1 VQNTLSQK
9 PHVLIVD
16 DDPRNIRILY
26 EILDDDF
33 DLRSSADGEQAL
45 DDVALSPPDII
56 LLDIMMP
63 GIDGYEVCRRLK
75 SSSEYRN
82 IKIILVSGKALTE
95 ERIKGYE
102 SGADD
107 FVTKPFD
114 MDEILA
120 KVNVFAKL
128 KSMEEVNKLK
138 TDFLS
143 LISHEMGTPL
153 NHIIGISDLLI
164 QQGGLDDSVSS
175 SIKDMGNAAHN
186 LSDKINKILFLAKLK
201 QSSISDVI
209 AMDVKNMVTDVV
221 QLLGESPSHLDVN
234 YEISDGII
242 VLADFELMQKL
253 FLYLLS
259 TAMNRSSSTVLCRI
273 TTVSNGEKPDGIAIN
288 IVDSGEQLS
297 QTQIDNYFDP
307 FYIEDI
313 MLHSEGLN
321 ITMGICQ
328 QIVSMHHGDIAITNN
343 DTSGTCIEIWLPVEL

>member
-1 VQNTLSQK
+1 MNKK
-9 PHVLIVD
+9 PHILIVD

-26 EILDDDF
+26 EILGDDF
-33 DLRSSADGEQAL
+33 DLRSSSDGEQAL
-45 DDVALSPPDII
+45 KDVAAYPPDII

-63 GIDGYEVCRRLK
+63 GIDGYEVCHRLK
-75 SSSEYRN
+75 SSSEYQN

-95 ERIKGYE
+95 ERLKGYE

-175 SIKDMGNAAHN
+175 SIEDVGSSARN
-186 LSDKINKILFLAKLK
+186 LGDKINKILFLARLK
-201 QSSISDVI
+201 QSTVYNTI
-209 AMDVKNMVTDVV
+209 AMDMHNLMSDVS
-221 QLLGESPSHLDVN
+221 QLLGDPPGELDVKF
-234 YEISDGII
+234 EISNGVILNGDY
-242 VLADFELMQKL
+242 ELMQKL
-253 FLYLLS
+253 FIYLLS
-259 TAMNRSSSTVLCRI
+259 TAINRSSDTVVCRI
-273 TTVSNGEKPDGIAIN
+273 TPANNSEQQEGIAID
-288 IVDSGEQLS
+288 IEDSGKHLS
-297 QTQIDNYFDP
+297 DSQRDNYFDP

-313 MLHSEGLN
+313 MLHDEGLN
-321 ITMGICQ
+321 ITMGICA
-328 QIVSMHHGDIAITNN
+328 QIVFMHQGVISIRNQ
-343 DTSGTCIEIWLPVEL
+343 DTIGTCISIWLPVSV